1 MDELVNFM
9 LAHMGRDL
17 MAGPYDRLSLAG
29 RAVVITGGT
38 GGIGSE
44 AARLCAGRGAS
55 VVVAD
60 LDQAAG
66 EALVAEIRDAGGAA
80 AFVRTDV
87 GDDAQVRAMVEFAVA
102 TFGGLHGAFNNAGI
116 DTGHTA
122 VADTPLEQW
131 QRNIATNLTGVFLCL
146 KHEIAWMLDH
156 GGGAIV
162 NTSSTSGAVATVT
175 SADYTAAKHGVVGLT
190 RSAAVDYSA
199 RGIRVNAVLPGG
211 TETPMLMGALVGND
225 PLRKVVESAHP
236 IGRIGARLRSRRDR
250 RLPAVRRRGL
260 HHRRRHRR

>member
-1 MDELVNFM
+1 
-9 LAHMGRDL
+9 
-17 MAGPYDRLSLAG
+17 MAGAYDRLDLSG
-29 RAVVITGGT
+29 RTILITGGT

-44 AARLCAGRGAS
+44 AARICAARGAN

-60 LDQAAG
+60 LDPAAG
-66 EALVAEIRDAGGAA
+66 EALVAAIEGDGGKA
-80 AFVRTDV
+80 AFVRVNV
-87 GDDAQVRAMVEFAVA
+87 GEDGDCRAMVEFAVQR
-102 TFGGLHGAFNNAGI
+102 FGGLNGAFNNAGI

-131 QRNIATNLTGVFLCL
+131 HRNLATNLTGVFLSM
-146 KHEIAWMLDH
+146 KHEIAWMLEH

-175 SADYTAAKHGVVGLT
+175 SADYTASKHGVVGLT

-211 TETPMLMGALVGND
+211 TETPMLMAALIGNE
-225 PLRKVVESAHP
+225 PLRRVVESAHP
-236 IGRIGARLRSRRDR
+236 IGRIGRACEVAETAAFLLSDAAGFITGASI
-250 RLPAVRRRGL
+250 AVDGGFTAA
-260 HHRRRHRR
+260 